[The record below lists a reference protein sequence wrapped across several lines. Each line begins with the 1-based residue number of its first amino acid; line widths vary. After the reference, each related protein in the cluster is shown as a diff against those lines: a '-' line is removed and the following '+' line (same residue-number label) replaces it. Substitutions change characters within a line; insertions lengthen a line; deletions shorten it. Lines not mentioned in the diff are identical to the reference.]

1 MGRKSKI
8 EDASHKQKLT
18 LAELAGHDDV
28 CSDVMID
35 NVRDNTGLIITRLL
49 T

>member
-1 MGRKSKI
+1 MGRKSKVD
-8 EDASHKQKLT
+8 ESDQKQKLT

-35 NVRDNTGLIITRLL
+35 NVRDTMQYRR
-49 T
+49 

>member
-1 MGRKSKI
+1 MGRKSKVD
-8 EDASHKQKLT
+8 ETDQKQKLT

-35 NVRDNTGLIITRLL
+35 NVRDAMQRLRS
-49 T
+49 